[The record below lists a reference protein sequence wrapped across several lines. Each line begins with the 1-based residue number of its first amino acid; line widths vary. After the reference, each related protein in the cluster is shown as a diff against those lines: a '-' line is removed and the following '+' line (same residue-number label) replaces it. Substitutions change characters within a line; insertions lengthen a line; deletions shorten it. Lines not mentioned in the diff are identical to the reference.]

1 MTKKKR
7 NHPTVE
13 DVLARPWCYYCE
25 RDFDDQKILIDHQK
39 AKHFKCDHCNRRLNT
54 AGGLFVHLQ
63 QVHKAT
69 LTVIDN
75 AMEGRQNVE
84 PEIFGMMGIPEELVE
99 AHRQRV
105 TTAFFEEEANRRAQ
119 TGNPPPGQGQPN
131 AKRPRVDESLSELK
145 ARAAEYRAK
154 RQAERQAEK
163 EGNVVQKNSSDTPD
177 PTRPSANPSASV
189 SRLLPRKQ
197 ENFLTNTSHQDFM
210 APPPQTSHDYSY
222 YERPQQ
228 LPQFAPYPGLPLQS
242 PQGPA
247 YPPSFP
253 VQQPGQWTS
262 HMRPNS
268 FSPPQAAPYTT
279 PSFMPPVRPPVT
291 VQMPSMATPNHN
303 DRYSPTITR
312 QPAILQPAPGL
323 PARPSF
329 DSPSFNRQDMQRM
342 HSGQAPPPAN
352 IAGPSRSATKSR
364 KLTAHE
370 QEMEDLEKMLK
381 DTKDEFLQSE
391 ASKAAANATQ
401 DAANSVPDTLRQS
414 AEDLLNDVK
423 NEVLQKRA
431 SAAAANAT
439 QDVADPVPAPQ
450 TMTVGEILADAKRRY
465 LEKLAS
471 VAAANGTQVLD
482 TDTQISP
489 VEMMRRMSQAPE
501 NGSTLVPVV
510 PLAATPT
517 AGPPVRPKR
526 LSILAYD
533 HHDESPE
540 QKKAKRSK
548 YAFQRNDA

>member
-1 MTKKKR
+1 
-7 NHPTVE
+7 V
-13 DVLARPWCYYCE
+13 
-25 RDFDDQKILIDHQK
+25 DFAH
-39 AKHFKCDHCNRRLNT
+39 AS
-54 AGGLFVHLQ
+54 
-63 QVHKAT
+63 
-69 LTVIDN
+69 
-75 AMEGRQNVE
+75 
-84 PEIFGMMGIPEELVE
+84 ELVL
-99 AHRQRV
+99 
-105 TTAFFEEEANRRAQ
+105 
-119 TGNPPPGQGQPN
+119 P
-131 AKRPRVDESLSELK
+131 
-145 ARAAEYRAK
+145 AAGCPLHYTVLHA
-154 RQAERQAEK
+154 
-163 EGNVVQKNSSDTPD
+163 
-177 PTRPSANPSASV
+177 AS
-189 SRLLPRKQ
+189 
-197 ENFLTNTSHQDFM
+197 
-210 APPPQTSHDYSY
+210 
-222 YERPQQ
+222 
-228 LPQFAPYPGLPLQS
+228 
-242 PQGPA
+242 
-247 YPPSFP
+247 PPSGDCANAEHGDA
-253 VQQPGQWTS
+253 QPQ
-262 HMRPNS
+262 RPLL
-268 FSPPQAAPYTT
+268 
-279 PSFMPPVRPPVT
+279 
-291 VQMPSMATPNHN
+291 
-303 DRYSPTITR
+303 TITR

-414 AEDLLNDVK
+414 AEDLINDVK